1 MPDETQSA
9 EKIRKTTEAGSIK
22 DAIQQDDWPT
32 ARRLIRAALRRE
44 PDSHWL
50 LTRLG
55 LTYYEQYDYERALFY
70 SRQAHKL
77 APRCPLV
84 LWDLAGAYEMLKRLT
99 ESQKIFRLLI
109 SRGISAIAFDTCG
122 EGVAWARGLIADCW
136 YRIAH
141 IEHRRGR
148 RARAIASF
156 RRHLAL
162 RGPGCRSI
170 YPISQVRRELRAL
183 LSKVA

>member
-1 MPDETQSA
+1 MPDEIQSA
-9 EKIRKTTEAGSIK
+9 AERRKTNGKQIEA
-22 DAIQQDDWPT
+22 AIQQDDWPT
-32 ARRLIRAALRRE
+32 ARRLIRAALRRQ

-55 LTYYEQYDYERALFY
+55 LTYYEQRDYDRALFY
-70 SRQAHKL
+70 EQKAYKL

-84 LWDLAGAYEMLKRLT
+84 LWDLAGTYDMLERFT
-99 ESQKIFRLLI
+99 EAQRIYRRLI
-109 SRGISAIAFDTCG
+109 SRGISAIAFGACG

-136 YRIAH
+136 YCVAN
-141 IEHRRGR
+141 IERQRGR

-170 YPISQVRRELRAL
+170 YPISQVRRELRAA
-183 LSKVA
+183 SER